1 MTVKCLKKGS
11 GVEDICNIYRSD
23 GNYTFSLEN
32 GKYVYRIIAEWY
44 SVNRAEY
51 GFAGWGLPT
60 D

>member
-51 GFAGWGLPT
+51 GFA
-60 D
+60 